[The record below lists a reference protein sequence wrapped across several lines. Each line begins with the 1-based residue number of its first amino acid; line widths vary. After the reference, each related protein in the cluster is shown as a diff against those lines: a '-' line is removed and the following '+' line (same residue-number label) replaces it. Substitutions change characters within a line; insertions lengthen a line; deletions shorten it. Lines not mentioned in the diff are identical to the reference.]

1 MGEDIKNNP
10 MKQSHYFSKTSKT
23 ASKDEIS
30 VNARLLEQ
38 GGFVHKE
45 MAGVYSYLPLG
56 IRVLQKIENIIR
68 EEMNAIGGQEVL
80 MPALQPKENWETTG
94 RWTALDVLFKV
105 KSQTDS
111 EYALGPTHEEIVTPL
126 GKAVITSYRDL
137 PLAVYQ
143 IQTKFR
149 DEVRAKSGLMRG
161 REFRMKDLY
170 SFHATAEDLAAYYQ
184 EVATAYK
191 KIFSRLGIPALYV
204 EADGGTFSKF
214 SHEFQVETP
223 NGEDTVYVC
232 ESCSLA
238 VNKEIF
244 KDGRKCTDCGKSDYR
259 EIKASE
265 VGNIFELKTKYSD
278 SFNLTYTAEDGSQ
291 QPVLMGCYGIGP
303 SRCMGVIVEQH
314 HDEAGIIWPESIA
327 PFKVHLVVLAAKDQ
341 AVKETADQLY
351 SDLQAAG
358 VEVLYD
364 DRESASAGEKFA
376 DSDLIGIPHRLIVS
390 GKTMAE
396 NSAELKSRA
405 SGETSFVPLKDI
417 ISHFSN
423 A

>member
-1 MGEDIKNNP
+1 
-10 MKQSHYFSKTSKT
+10 MKQSLYFSRTSKH
-23 ASKDEIS
+23 APKDDVS

-56 IRVLQKIENIIR
+56 WRVLQKIENIIR
-68 EEMNAIGGQEVL
+68 EEMNAINAQEIL
-80 MPALQPKENWETTG
+80 MPALQPKENWEATG
-94 RWTALDVLFKV
+94 RWSGLDVLFKI
-105 KSQTDS
+105 KSQHDN

-126 GKAVITSYRDL
+126 GKGVISSYRDL

-149 DEVRAKSGLMRG
+149 DEARAKSGLLRG

-170 SFHATAEDLAAYYQ
+170 SFHTSEEDLASYYKV
-184 EVATAYK
+184 VAEAYK
-191 KIFSRLGIPALYV
+191 KIFERLGIPALYV
-204 EADGGTFSKF
+204 EADGGTFAKF
-214 SHEFQVETP
+214 SHEFQVETA

-232 ESCSLA
+232 EGCQLA

-244 KDGRKCTDCGKSDYR
+244 SDDKKCTDCGQANYR
-259 EIKASE
+259 ETKASE

-278 SFNLTYTAEDGSQ
+278 SFDLTYTAEDGQS

-303 SRCMGVIVEQH
+303 SRCMGVIVEEH
-314 HDEAGIIWPESIA
+314 HDEAGIIWPESVA
-327 PFKVHLVVLAAKDQ
+327 PFQVHLLALAGKDASVQ
-341 AVKETADQLY
+341 TAADQLY
-351 SDLQAAG
+351 ADLQQAG
-358 VEVLYD
+358 IEVLYD
-364 DRESASAGEKFA
+364 DRADKTAGEKFA
-376 DSDLIGIPHRLIVS
+376 DSDLIGIPHRLIIS

-396 NSAELKSRA
+396 NAVEVKNRA
-405 SGETSFVPLKDI
+405 SGETSFVPLSEV

>member
-1 MGEDIKNNP
+1 
-10 MKQSHYFSKTSKT
+10 MKQSQFFSRTSKTSP
-23 ASKDEIS
+23 KDDVS

-45 MAGVYSYLPLG
+45 MAGVYTYLPLG
-56 IRVLQKIENIIR
+56 MRVLQKVENIIR
-68 EEMNAIGGQEVL
+68 EEMNAIGGQEIL
-80 MPALQPKENWETTG
+80 MPALQPKENWQTTG
-94 RWTALDVLFKV
+94 RWEGFDVLFKV

-126 GKAVITSYRDL
+126 GLGVISSYRDL

-170 SFHATAEDLAAYYQ
+170 SFHATEEDLASYYKT
-184 EVATAYK
+184 VASAYK
-191 KIFSRLGIPALYV
+191 RIFERLGIPALYV
-204 EADGGTFSKF
+204 EASGGSFSKY

-223 NGEDTVYVC
+223 NGEDIVYVC
-232 ESCSLA
+232 ENCQLA

-244 KDGRKCTDCGKSDYR
+244 DDEKTCTDCGQKNYR
-259 EIKASE
+259 ETKASE
-265 VGNIFELKTKYSD
+265 VGNIFELKNRFSD
-278 SFNLTYTAEDGSQ
+278 SFKLAYTAEDGSQ
-291 QPVLMGCYGIGP
+291 KPVLMGCYGIGP
-303 SRCMGVIVEQH
+303 SRCMGVIVEEN
-314 HDEAGIIWPESIA
+314 HDEAGIIWPESVA
-327 PFKVHLVVLAAKDQ
+327 PFQVHLVALASKDESIK
-341 AVKETADQLY
+341 AAADQLY
-351 SDLQAAG
+351 QDLQAAG

-364 DRESASAGEKFA
+364 DRDSVSAGVKFA

-396 NSAELKSRA
+396 NSVELKNRKT
-405 SGETSFVPLKDI
+405 GETSLVPLTEITYK
-417 ISHFSN
+417 FSN